1 MKDTVENSE
10 NMINLQDASCHIYMK
25 TVRKTPNVISN
36 VNDEIRSDLIRVGV
50 GGIGGVNLVRM
61 GMRNK
66 GIKVLVKY
74 GLIVLGVVC
83 FPWLFT
89 LIFNGKYAGDV
100 YGTSSGDYFV
110 LVDKR
115 KVGLEDFVAQA
126 LVRQMDIGADE
137 EALKAQG
144 VIVRTFV
151 YEKMVESKVK
161 EINVNKLELPYISYE
176 EMENIWKED
185 FTDNYNKLMKVVEA
199 TAGKVMM
206 YEGEPI
212 KPFFHNMSCGYTR
225 DGVSVLGEGYEY
237 LVSVQS
243 VGDVESEEYQSSVSI
258 SKEEF
263 VKKLRKA
270 KKDISIST
278 NNPLETMQI
287 IRRDKGGYIE
297 ELQIGNVKMTGDEF
311 AAVFELNS
319 PNFQVEESDGKIRV
333 ITKGIGHGF
342 GLSMYGAGL
351 LAKNGKSYTEILQ
364 HYYSEVY
371 LEPLWEE

>member
-1 MKDTVENSE
+1 M
-10 NMINLQDASCHIYMK
+10 
-25 TVRKTPNVISN
+25 
-36 VNDEIRSDLIRVGV
+36 
-50 GGIGGVNLVRM
+50 RM

-74 GLIVLGVVC
+74 GLIARGVVC

-89 LIFNGKYAGDV
+89 LIFNGKYEGDV

-278 NNPLETMQI
+278 NNPLETIQI

-342 GLSMYGAGL
+342 GLSMYGADL

>member
-1 MKDTVENSE
+1 
-10 NMINLQDASCHIYMK
+10 
-25 TVRKTPNVISN
+25 
-36 VNDEIRSDLIRVGV
+36 
-50 GGIGGVNLVRM
+50 
-61 GMRNK
+61 MRNK

-74 GLIVLGVVC
+74 GLIALGVVC

-89 LIFNGKYAGDV
+89 LIFNGKYEGDV

-199 TAGKVMM
+199 TTGKVMM